1 MKYVI
6 DTGVLS
12 LFYAGD
18 ERVKP
23 FFGQIQAGRAQG
35 YVSSVNL
42 AEFYYKACQ
51 KLGKETATTRFH
63 QTKTILETVE
73 TDGELAM
80 NAGLN
85 KCKYNHLSLADT
97 FAAALTERLNGTLLT
112 TDEAILK
119 VAEVHVKHFKV

>member
-1 MKYVI
+1 MNYVI

-23 FFGQIQAGRAQG
+23 FFAQIQAGRARG

-51 KLGKETATTRFH
+51 KLGKETATVRFH
-63 QTKTILETVE
+63 QTTTILEAVE
-73 TDGELAM
+73 TDNELAM

-85 KCKYNHLSLADT
+85 KCKYSHLSLADT
-97 FAAALTERLNGTLLT
+97 FAAALTERLSGTLLT
-112 TDEAILK
+112 TDEAMLK
-119 VAEVHVKHFKV
+119 VGEVHIKHFQV